1 MAGMQQLLSDVSAL
15 ERFLE
20 APWGHNAGESPID
33 ALLADQAALFPDL
46 EPALPSPALPSVSP
60 APSSS
65 HSVASSEEF
74 YPDFQRDDVL
84 MSMLVDSDDDADD
97 DAESPAR
104 AASAKRSAVQETTRD
119 GAVSRRRGAA
129 ARASASAS
137 KTSSKKLSSRQRQRE
152 EILVLRESVKEMEAE
167 LRRLR
172 LGRNRV
178 ATSDALS
185 RDAAVTSLTA
195 SVNAFW
201 EGVAKRESAARSRS
215 MEENMRLQQQLR
227 RHFKLTKALQKVLQ
241 QRLMLEHEDRALSQ
255 ARIVHQLGLDDFDS
269 SRVYSSLLGDI
280 DLKYIQTDDILV
292 QSGLAGTTRCYAT
305 KVQGLTYREGDGD
318 WCLESAESQVVP
330 FDKSRVQNTTWK
342 NMGTSMDDSVGVYR
356 VDYHDHNLIKARF
369 CAKAKVGASDYEIK
383 GYLVSRRYVEN
394 DRSVFVWGVW
404 NNVSGST
411 AAGNENLLPN
421 GESIELLEDGWSIS
435 F

>member
-20 APWGHNAGESPID
+20 APWGHDAGESPID

-46 EPALPSPALPSVSP
+46 EPALPSVSP

-84 MSMLVDSDDDADD
+84 MSMLVGSDDDADD
-97 DAESPAR
+97 DVDDAKSPAR

-178 ATSDALS
+178 VTSDALS

-201 EGVAKRESAARSRS
+201 EAVAKRESGARSRA

-255 ARIVHQLGLDDFDS
+255 ARIVHQLGLDDMDS
-269 SRVYSSLLGDI
+269 SRIYSSLLGDI
-280 DLKYIQTDDILV
+280 DLKYFQTDDILV

-318 WCLESAESQVVP
+318 WCLESAESQVIP
-330 FDKSRVQNTTWK
+330 FDKTHVQNTTWK
-342 NMGTSMDDSVGVYR
+342 NMGTSMDDSIAVYR
-356 VDYHDHNLIKARF
+356 VDYHDHNLIRARF
-369 CAKAKVGASDYEIK
+369 CAKAKVGASNYEIK
-383 GYLVSRRYVEN
+383 GYLASRRYVEN

-404 NNVSGST
+404 NH
-411 AAGNENLLPN
+411 
-421 GESIELLEDGWSIS
+421 S